1 MENNTNSI
9 AATETPV
16 FNPNRIAHYYDQV
29 HRASW
34 GRRAA
39 GLFAGATLGLGF
51 GALVGLGAAFIP
63 ALLVNLGVPGVTV
76 AAGTPWLLTP
86 LMALKSA
93 AIYGGV
99 GAFMGV
105 GTATAVGESAGA
117 VAGGLAI
124 REHQEELAGK
134 QNGTQTSPALQ
145 PVGENPSNIWGY
157 SVKPGLFFAAITGAF
172 GAFTAA
178 VGAPLLSANTLL
190 VLGATTGITI
200 AAGSAAAIIASAAVF
215 ALLGG
220 LFGIKAGSMSVA
232 LSNFYM
238 KALSGKLFEPAAPE
252 KSLEKSPAIA
262 PAVAPV
268 IGEKP
273 PAEMA
278 PAQEAPAPTKTFAT
292 EPKSLKP
299 EDLAAQREVA
309 AALVR

>member
-1 MENNTNSI
+1 MNSTPPETAI
-9 AATETPV
+9 ASPP
-16 FNPNRIAHYYDQV
+16 FNPARIANYYDQV
-29 HRASW
+29 HKASW

-39 GLFAGATLGLGF
+39 GLFAGATLGLMF

-63 ALLVNLGVPGVTV
+63 ALLVNMGITGVSV

-93 AIYGGV
+93 ALYGGI
-99 GAFMGV
+99 GAFMGI

-124 REHQEELAGK
+124 REHQESLANA
-134 QNGTQTSPALQ
+134 QQPIIATQPTQDAGASGPKY
-145 PVGENPSNIWGY
+145 Y
-157 SVKPGLFFAAITGAF
+157 SWRPGLFFAAITGAF

-178 VGAPLLSANTLL
+178 VGGSLVSANTLL

-220 LFGIKAGSMSVA
+220 LFGLKAGRMSVG

-238 KALSGKLFEPAAPE
+238 KALSDDLWTSKKSTPE
-252 KSLEKSPAIA
+252 VTS
-262 PAVAPV
+262 
-268 IGEKP
+268 
-273 PAEMA
+273 
-278 PAQEAPAPTKTFAT
+278 PAPTPAPIRQSVAEHVSDTP
-292 EPKSLKP
+292 EPAQPSRVTVPEKRSLAP
-299 EDLAAQREVA
+299 EEIAAHREAERAQQTAGVTP
-309 AALVR
+309 